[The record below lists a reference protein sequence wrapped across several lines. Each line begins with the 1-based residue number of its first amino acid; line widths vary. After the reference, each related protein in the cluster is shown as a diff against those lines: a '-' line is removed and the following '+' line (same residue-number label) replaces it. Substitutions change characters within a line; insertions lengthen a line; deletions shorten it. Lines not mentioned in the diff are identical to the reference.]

1 MKGDIETR
9 EFAIDDYEAA
19 VELWK
24 RVEGVEI
31 AEGDDREGVAQFIA
45 RNAGLS
51 RVAIDRPKIVGIAF
65 CGQDGR
71 RGYIYH
77 LAVDPNYR
85 GRGLGKRLVDECR
98 YDGRLRKLLLPV
110 KSPRPKWRLQCPRG
124 DRVRLVH
131 SQRKQYHERSRPV
144 HGQGRCQPA
153 IRQAQRLRGCTRR
166 LSAGT

>member
-9 EFAIDDYEAA
+9 EFAIDDYDAA
-19 VELWK
+19 VALWK

-51 RVAIDRPKIVGIAF
+51 RVATDGLTIVGVAF

-71 RGYIYH
+71 RGHIYH

-85 GRGLGKRLVDECR
+85 GRGVGKRLVDECLEGLR
-98 YDGRLRKLLLPV
+98 RLGLKRANIMV
-110 KSPRPKWRLQCPRG
+110 ATDNPRG
-124 DRVRLVH
+124 REFWSKCGWEELDR
-131 SQRKQYHERSRPV
+131 
-144 HGQGRCQPA
+144 A
-153 IRQAQRLRGCTRR
+153 IGMGIDL
-166 LSAGT
+166 